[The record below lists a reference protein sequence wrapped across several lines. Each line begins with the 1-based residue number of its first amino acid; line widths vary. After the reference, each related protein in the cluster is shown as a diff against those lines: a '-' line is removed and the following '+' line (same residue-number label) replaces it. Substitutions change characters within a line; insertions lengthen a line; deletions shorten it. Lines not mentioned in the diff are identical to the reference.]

1 MKNARPRGQ
10 FSESPRRRNIAYLEK
25 QEEAKN
31 PRRLSQWFEKH
42 FHHASEPEGGI
53 SRPILKENVEAI
65 VKGNSDLEVFK

>member
-31 PRRLSQWFEKH
+31 PRRLSQWVEKH
-42 FHHASEPEGGI
+42 FDH
-53 SRPILKENVEAI
+53 VEAI

>member
-25 QEEAKN
+25 QEEVKN
-31 PRRLSQWFEKH
+31 PRPRNLQVN
-42 FHHASEPEGGI
+42 
-53 SRPILKENVEAI
+53 KENVEAI